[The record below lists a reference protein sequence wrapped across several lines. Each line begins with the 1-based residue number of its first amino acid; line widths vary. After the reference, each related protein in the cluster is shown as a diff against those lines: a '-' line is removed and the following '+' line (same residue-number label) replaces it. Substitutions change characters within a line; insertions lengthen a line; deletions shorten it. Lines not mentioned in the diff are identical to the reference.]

1 MVPGD
6 TILEEVDTAGF
17 LRSEPGNG
25 HITYAIVILAGSKE
39 NDSSSRKENTGR
51 TLNSSGIVCQTI

>member
-1 MVPGD
+1 MWFMVPRD

-17 LRSEPGNG
+17 LRPEPGNG

-39 NDSSSRKENTGR
+39 NYSSSRRENTGR
-51 TLNSSGIVCQTI
+51 TLKG

>member
-1 MVPGD
+1 MWFMVPGD

-39 NDSSSRKENTGR
+39 TIQVQERDTGQTP
-51 TLNSSGIVCQTI
+51 TLKG